1 MSGAAPGQVVPRAA
15 VSAVIFDEEGR
26 VLLVERGRPPGLG
39 LWTVPGGKVE
49 PGELLE
55 AAVRR
60 EVAEE
65 TGLVVRV
72 GPLVTVVERIDLE
85 AGYHYVI
92 LDFLAE
98 VEGGQLVAGDD
109 ARTVRFCDRA
119 ELEALPLTD
128 GLGPVIEQ
136 ARALAK
142 RG

>member
-65 TGLVVRV
+65 TGLVVSV
-72 GPLVTVVERIDLE
+72 GPLVTVVERVDLE

-92 LDFLAE
+92 LDYLAE

-109 ARTVRFCDRA
+109 ARTVRFCDRK
-119 ELEALPLTD
+119 ELDELPLTD
-128 GLGPVIEQ
+128 GLRPVIEQ

>member
-65 TGLVVRV
+65 TGLVVSV
-72 GPLVTVVERIDLE
+72 GPLVTVVERIDLD

-119 ELEALPLTD
+119 ALEELPLTD
-128 GLGPVIEQ
+128 GLRPVIEQ
-136 ARALAK
+136 ARMLAK